1 MYCPSCL
8 NNTLYLK
15 SRGVI
20 NIIVNGKQMD
30 SGRFLYNFEK
40 EKSVFLADLKEKLEE
55 FFKWYS
61 NFTNTDPITRIEIN
75 TLDAAC
81 DNGCRTAP
89 GIRYSVFESN
99 LLSLNEIRPILD
111 ELGKKHGLEIE
122 IVTSSS

>member
-15 SRGVI
+15 PRGVM

-40 EKSVFLADLKEKLEE
+40 EKSVFINDLKDKLEE

-61 NFTNTDPITRIEIN
+61 NFTNTDPITRVEIN

-81 DNGCRTAP
+81 DNGCRHTP
-89 GIRYSVFESN
+89 GLRFSIFDSN
-99 LLSLNEIRPILD
+99 LLSLAEVKPILD
-111 ELGKKHGLEIE
+111 DLGKKHNLEIE
-122 IVTSSS
+122 IVTSS